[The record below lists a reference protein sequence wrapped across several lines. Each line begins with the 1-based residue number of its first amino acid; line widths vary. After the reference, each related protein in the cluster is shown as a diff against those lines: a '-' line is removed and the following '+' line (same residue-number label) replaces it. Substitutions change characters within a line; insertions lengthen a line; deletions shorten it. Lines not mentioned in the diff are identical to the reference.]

1 MLRATQA
8 TSRRLRAALACR
20 HLSTAGV
27 NATPPPV
34 WQPPRHIR
42 PWGNSQVV
50 VDPHADFFDHPV
62 ARVHREVAEKALQK
76 SDSNGVATEF
86 LTACSQL
93 PRDDPLWVSE
103 RRLFI
108 GAKSPMHAPL
118 WDCWSMVHRKAAL
131 IAGLTTNQSSR
142 SGFALVGEPGVGK
155 SQLLKLCTI
164 VPSILLNNV
173 VSVYFDAKCADAT
186 VHGLTPGVLLREALR
201 RRLVRSATPLP
212 WPDAIK
218 EALEGEC
225 SIPVLLNAAHVNQLA
240 VVVCVDEVEAT
251 YHTDSP
257 TANTWAE
264 LHDLLKSWTACT
276 FVAGDTT
283 MLPALV
289 FGNDR
294 DLIKSE
300 MGFPEVR
307 PSPAGDNMSV
317 IPVDPLH
324 TEEQY
329 REFLKGRCEEPEA
342 VDLMHLRLNTSG
354 RYRSIARYLAT
365 WNLRSASG
373 GDDLKL
379 PLPGELGYTLLAR
392 MVSPLRMEKH
402 PAITDPFQEAWFPA
416 SHLMQWVQAYNKH
429 HGTQFGYAAVM
440 RLVEARILRQR
451 VRGVHTEGIEYTFG
465 SPRQL
470 RRLLAIIP
478 SVFVSCAWTDHIST
492 IQPMVE
498 QLHAV
503 NAITT
508 FVCTSPA
515 REDLVST
522 VGVQPLEH
530 TDAIGTLDEASTFMV
545 LVLTEKY
552 LERFQVAGSGV
563 QREVNLAVQLIQN
576 GQGSKVLL
584 ASPDPA
590 FASRYIL
597 PELPEELQGLAADGI
612 FDTADTCGLAA
623 RMTSVA
629 SNDS

>member
-1 MLRATQA
+1 MLRATQV
-8 TSRRLRAALACR
+8 TSRRLRATLPCR
-20 HLSTAGV
+20 HLSSAAV
-27 NATPPPV
+27 DATPPRV
-34 WQPPRHIR
+34 WQPRHPT
-42 PWGNSQVV
+42 PWHASLI
-50 VDPHADFFDHPV
+50 VDPHVDFFDHPV
-62 ARVHREVAEKALQK
+62 ARVHREAAEKALRHG
-76 SDSNGVATEF
+76 DSNGVATAATDF
-86 LTACSQL
+86 LSACSEL
-93 PRDDPLWVSE
+93 PYDDPLWVAGCP
-103 RRLFI
+103 FI
-108 GAKSPMHAPL
+108 SANSPMHAPL
-118 WDCWSMVHRKAAL
+118 RSCWSMVHSQASLA
-131 IAGLTTNQSSR
+131 AGLTTAQRSR
-142 SGFALVGEPGVGK
+142 SGMVVGDTGVGK

-173 VSVYFDAKCADAT
+173 VSVYFDATSGNAT
-186 VHGLTPGVLLREALR
+186 AHGLTPGVLLREALR

-212 WPDAIK
+212 RPDVIK
-218 EALEGEC
+218 EALERGC
-225 SIPVLLNAAHVNQLA
+225 SISVLLSAAHVNQLA
-240 VVVCVDEVEAT
+240 VVVCVDEAEAT

-257 TANTWAE
+257 TANTWGE
-264 LHDLLKSWTACT
+264 LYDLLKSWTACT

-629 SNDS
+629 SNHW